1 MFDKNKLYSY
11 KELLDNYSM
20 LNIEFKFY
28 GQNDKGNLLLYLMT
42 KDNKIFIFTN
52 NNNRKS
58 KEEYLQY
65 ELKDIETLKFKYES
79 EVEMQDYNI
88 NIIINTS
95 TNENI
100 PSGRYSITTIDKLT
114 KDNDDFVNKELNE
127 DQINGIAYIVVEK
140 NSNTTLF
147 SGIYEFGK
155 GGFLNDLESTLLP
168 QYKEA
173 KNKIAVANIK
183 EILNLYKEK
192 DLELDSL

>member
-42 KDNKIFIFTN
+42 KDNKIFIFTSN
-52 NNNRKS
+52 NNGKS

-88 NIIINTS
+88 NVIVN
-95 TNENI
+95 
-100 PSGRYSITTIDKLT
+100 TTIDKLT

>member
-1 MFDKNKLYSY
+1 
-11 KELLDNYSM
+11 
-20 LNIEFKFY
+20 
-28 GQNDKGNLLLYLMT
+28 MT
-42 KDNKIFIFTN
+42 KDNKIFIFTSN
-52 NNNRKS
+52 NNGKS

-88 NIIINTS
+88 NVIVNTS